1 MSLFKKKV
9 EPRFTGDIEMVT
21 IPTSKRLGN
30 KTRKNI
36 SPVVSSPKSKH
47 TPILNISPVG
57 SSPKSKHT
65 PILNILPVISSPKS
79 SSTLTSVS
87 SIKTKKAR
95 AKKIYTKRSK
105 YSKCRGLAKPV
116 CITKKRCMFTNGEF
130 RKYCRKKYNRRV
142 NL

>member
-1 MSLFKKKV
+1 MNLFKKKI

-36 SPVVSSPKSKH
+36 SPVISSPKSKH
-47 TPILNISPVG
+47 TPILNIS
-57 SSPKSKHT
+57 
-65 PILNILPVISSPKS
+65 PVISSPKS

-95 AKKIYTKRSK
+95 ARKIYTKRSK

-130 RKYCRKKYNRRV
+130 RKYCRKKYNRRI